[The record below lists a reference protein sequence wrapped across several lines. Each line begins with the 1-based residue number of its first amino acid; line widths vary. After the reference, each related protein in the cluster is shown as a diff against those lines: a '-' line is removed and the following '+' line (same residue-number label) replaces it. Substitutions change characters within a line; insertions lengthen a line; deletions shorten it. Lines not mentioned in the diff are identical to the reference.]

1 MDPTPAQLEAAGL
14 TEVTT
19 YEEIETAYAN
29 DAGPLR
35 TWNAKNQN
43 FPPVTSGYVKVG
55 WQNVPTPQPQPVPV
69 PTPTPEPSG
78 ASGIPIPPVAA
89 ALTRA
94 LVDDFTGT
102 SLDPTKWTDGGN
114 GVSYNGPSGGTAEGL
129 FINKHAVTPGD
140 SLLHLQAYPDPTNI
154 VNCYEYTASLAASV
168 NQWGGAGTHT
178 KLQIL
183 PGAVSTVCMKFNTY
197 PGIAP
202 MAIYFGGGE
211 IDWAEFNIIPAKNQ
225 PITKFY
231 LTLLPGASQ
240 KQVEVIA
247 PAGVDFSAWGVFRCA
262 LTTTSLNVT
271 HSVDGINFVE
281 CGSFNNVSGA
291 TGAQNLCLQIQ
302 TGDVMPNP
310 PADPSVSAS
319 SPIELLVDWVTVDV
333 PV

>member
-102 SLDPTKWTDGGN
+102 SLDSTKWN
-114 GVSYNGPSGGTAEGL
+114 APYNGESGGTATGY
-129 FINKHAVTPGD
+129 FISEHTVLKGD
-140 SLLHLQAYPDPTNI
+140 SIARFQAYPDPTNI
-154 VNCYEYTASLAASV
+154 VKCWEYNATLGESLAY
-168 NQWGGAGTHT
+168 WGGAGTHSNLT
-178 KLQIL
+178 FG
-183 PGAVSTVCMKFNTY
+183 PGSLTQVCMKFDTY

-202 MAIYFGGGE
+202 MAIYYGGE
-211 IDWAEFNIIPAKNQ
+211 EIDFAEFNQIPTKGGS
-225 PITKFY
+225 ITKFSA
-231 LTLLPGASQ
+231 TIHWGNHADQ
-240 KQVEVIA
+240 AGIECVA
-247 PAGVDFSAWGVFRCA
+247 PVDFSQWHVFA
-262 LTTTSLNVT
+262 LNWSATGLTISC
-271 HSVDGINFVE
+271 DGAQV
-281 CGSFNNVSGA
+281 GSFTFTATQISG
-291 TGAQNLCLQIQ
+291 GVNSAQNLCLQIQ